1 MVTKSDDAAA
11 SNSETDAGS
20 AETNAGVI
28 GEDGSWTVADTF
40 DDSELPSGFTA
51 TEIEYEGRSVKAAT
65 DDSGMTLLYMTD
77 DSGNGDSLCIQ
88 QRDRHFICL
97 CSREDGREDSR
108 SASGLSASRRE
119 QHSRTVLLSA
129 PSISEITTV
138 HGWIWKDSGDSAPEY
153 CVVYG
158 RNENG
163 EEGFYRYDQK
173 EMTLQRYFQDPDAA
187 DARSKYLKVAEDYNS
202 LLKDYEIRGMFV
214 IGLFAL
220 STSL

>member
-1 MVTKSDDAAA
+1 MSD
-11 SNSETDAGS
+11 S
-20 AETNAGVI
+20 AYVVVKMAEKTVVVLPPECIPEGTALPDGFAECTIDI
-28 GEDGSWTVADTF
+28 GD
-40 DDSELPSGFTA
+40 
-51 TEIEYEGRSVKAAT
+51 
-65 DDSGMTLLYMTD
+65 
-77 DSGNGDSLCIQ
+77 
-88 QRDRHFICL
+88 H
-97 CSREDGREDSR
+97 
-108 SASGLSASRRE
+108 
-119 QHSRTVLLSA
+119 
-129 PSISEITTV
+129 TV

-220 STSL
+220 SILLVIIIIVLLLRKPKAPKNPGLHFAGRH